1 MSRSP
6 GSIFTL
12 ARGLL
17 VPGNIR
23 ILALTSMMTGIYV
36 SMLNTILQ
44 PFVVNNLGFSVA
56 ILGTLVA
63 VGSRPTGLA
72 SSIVQPFAGQ
82 LADLL
87 GRRLLIVAGSAVGI
101 CSMVSFL
108 VAAATHSLAP
118 LAVGYFLFGLS
129 LLGNPATQATIAE
142 TVAMDPGKV
151 NVAFSVVFFF
161 TALPGAFIPFA
172 AGYLA
177 SALGFG
183 ILFGAAALLESA
195 NLVVLIAQ
203 LGETR
208 PSRRRDEAKPRNSF
222 SFRQSVRV
230 PPGFLRIFTPFAM
243 DAFSFGLGGAI
254 IYGMWTKQFG
264 LTTDDI
270 GLIFGTLSVSI
281 VVSHYLAT
289 KLLLRAGTRRTLAFS
304 EFLTVVVM
312 LGWFLSPTVPALIF
326 LSVIFGFSVATWVPA
341 QSSLMMTAAP
351 VEERGSIWGKLAA
364 FRGLIAFPAPII
376 GGFLFESFGY
386 YVPVSLG
393 LIGEIFTTFAILK
406 LIPKET
412 RLRP

>member
-1 MSRSP
+1 MSKPTS
-6 GSIFTL
+6 SIFTL

-17 VPGNIR
+17 IPGNIR
-23 ILALTSMMTGIYV
+23 VLALTSMMTGIYV
-36 SMLNTILQ
+36 SLLNTILQ
-44 PFVVNNLGFSVA
+44 PFVVKYLGFEVA
-56 ILGTLVA
+56 TLGILVA
-63 VGSRPTGLA
+63 VGARPTGLA
-72 SSIVQPFAGQ
+72 SSIVQPFAGYI
-82 LADLL
+82 ADLL
-87 GRRLLIVAGSAVGI
+87 GRRLLIVVGSAVGV
-101 CSMVSFL
+101 CSMISFL
-108 VAAATHSLAP
+108 VAAATHSLMP
-118 LAVGYFLFGLS
+118 LAIGYFLLGLS
-129 LLGNPATQATIAE
+129 LLGNPATQAMIAE

-172 AGYLA
+172 AG
-177 SALGFG
+177 ALVSSLGYG

-195 NLVVLIAQ
+195 NLVVLISQ
-203 LGETR
+203 LNETR
-208 PSRRRDEAKPRNSF
+208 LHSQEYSSAPKSRF
-222 SFRQSVRV
+222 SLRQAVRV
-230 PPGFLRIFTPFAM
+230 PPGFLRLFTPFAM

-254 IYGMWTKQFG
+254 VYGMWTKQFG

-281 VVSHYLAT
+281 VVSQYLAT

-312 LGWFLSPTVPALIF
+312 LGWFLAPTVPALIF

-393 LIGEIFTTFAILK
+393 LIGEIFTTLAILR
-406 LIPKET
+406 LIPKDT
-412 RLRP
+412 RLRA